1 MFLPGIFPLLF
12 NVWEVRMSSW
22 WIDEPFVLGSSNPT
36 TGQLKKLYQQGF
48 RSIISLL
55 DEGEQSPH
63 YNIEEMEG
71 MGFRRFSI
79 PVKDFSAPRLDDFR
93 AFLKAVHHAL
103 NEGKVLVHCEAG
115 LGRTGTMA
123 AAYWIDKGL
132 SVNEAIRKIR
142 RTNPGVIGSLDQ
154 EYSLYELE
162 AHLPSGAG

>member
-1 MFLPGIFPLLF
+1 
-12 NVWEVRMSSW
+12 MSSW
-22 WIDEPFVLGSSNPT
+22 WIDEPLVLGSSNPT
-36 TGQLKKLYQQGF
+36 TGQLKELYQQGF

-55 DEGEQSPH
+55 DEREQSPH
-63 YNIEEMEG
+63 YDIEEVGE

-79 PVKDFSAPRLDDFR
+79 PVKDFSAPRPDDFR
-93 AFLKAVHHAL
+93 AFLEAIHHVL

-142 RTNPGVIGSLDQ
+142 RSNPGVIGSVDQ

-162 AHLPSGAG
+162 ALISSRAV